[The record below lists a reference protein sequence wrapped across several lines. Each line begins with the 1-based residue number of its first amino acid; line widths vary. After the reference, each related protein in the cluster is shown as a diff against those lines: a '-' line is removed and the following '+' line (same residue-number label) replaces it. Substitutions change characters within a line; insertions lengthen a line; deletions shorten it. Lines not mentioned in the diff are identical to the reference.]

1 CISCYYH
8 VAVHPD
14 TPLHLRAQTVHE
26 ALLKVINDFLPDVG
40 AVLDSSPL
48 KLVVKCGL
56 IDLCRKEA
64 RHISDRVTAFVLRGC
79 HRSY

>member
-1 CISCYYH
+1 MGGHSSIKIAFHRVNLFMRDLPIICGCISCYYH

-40 AVLDSSPL
+40 AVLDSSP
-48 KLVVKCGL
+48 
-56 IDLCRKEA
+56 
-64 RHISDRVTAFVLRGC
+64 
-79 HRSY
+79 